1 MGEEKEEHWVPR
13 TKEDWHE
20 VFAGGIQLDRQRQ
33 EEADAKRAEEEEAK
47 NKNEEDN
54 DSDDKRPRTFAERL
68 LGF

>member
-33 EEADAKRAEEEEAK
+33 EEADAKRAEEEAK
-47 NKNEEDN
+47 NKSGEDN

>member
-33 EEADAKRAEEEEAK
+33 EEADAKRAEEEAK